1 MSACAIKGCT
11 NSFRK
16 TKIKGLMVKYFTF
29 PKDTEFAEEWR
40 KLCRDGINITNARI
54 CSEHFEPWCYD
65 KPAQQVVLNYSPL
78 RGRKLRAD
86 AIPTLYLEMEKSIEL
101 QELVQFDT
109 KKITPETIQESI
121 SDIQSTRLVTTQPC
135 QPVNSQMILED
146 NTHVVLYKASR
157 IKMKNIDSTQELKSI
172 PNMISESIAEEVIS
186 TSPIDYAMIIK
197 NLQMKIVN
205 MKKAFVQFNKLRKK
219 REKQNMEQHTRNV
232 LTQVFT
238 PGQIEVLMNPIKNRV
253 IWSSEDIT
261 NALSL
266 HRVSPKAYRYLRDVL
281 KFPLPSI
288 STLRRCTAT
297 IKTAEKSFP

>member
-109 KKITPETIQESI
+109 KKITPETMQESI

-135 QPVNSQMILED
+135 QSVNSQMILED
-146 NTHVVLYKASR
+146 NIHVVLYKASR

-186 TSPIDYAMIIK
+186 TSPIDYPMIMIIVFKGLMGVSDFDFRFTYVSIASANKESDGGIFQSLDFRRCIETAGTLPLPKMLLDTNTCFPVAFDDDAAFLLLK
-197 NLQMKIVN
+197 NL
-205 MKKAFVQFNKLRKK
+205 LRLYSGTSLNP
-219 REKQNMEQHTRNV
+219 EKNY
-232 LTQVFT
+232 F
-238 PGQIEVLMNPIKNRV
+238 
-253 IWSSEDIT
+253 
-261 NALSL
+261 
-266 HRVSPKAYRYLRDVL
+266 
-281 KFPLPSI
+281 
-288 STLRRCTAT
+288 
-297 IKTAEKSFP
+297 